1 MQAFPVQAKPVRAK
15 PAQEKPFLGKSLR
28 SGEFGAVYS
37 WTSIAPMRLWM
48 RPNRGV
54 SRGNRGGVRGCC
66 GVGFAYN
73 FLLESKTYILIFWAF
88 PLWEPGDVGMS
99 IFVGLFTGKNPVMLV
114 FMFLNET
121 KAAHLF
127 ESCESESVSQICPQ
141 NCPQKGLERVSTMQ
155 HSFVHMGQN
164 LFRVLV
170 HNTTKPNKTAL

>member
-1 MQAFPVQAKPVRAK
+1 MQAFPVQVKPVWAK
-15 PAQEKPFLGKSLR
+15 PAQEKPFMGKKAPKARNLGRYLA
-28 SGEFGAVYS
+28 G
-37 WTSIAPMRLWM
+37 WAPRADAART

-54 SRGNRGGVRGCC
+54 SRGDRGGVRGWCR
-66 GVGFAYN
+66 VG
-73 FLLESKTYILIFWAF
+73 LRTTSCWRVKLIY
-88 PLWEPGDVGMS
+88 G
-99 IFVGLFTGKNPVMLV
+99 FVGLFTGKNSVMLV

-127 ESCESESVSQICPQ
+127 ERCEPESVLQICPQ

-170 HNTTKPNKTAL
+170 HNTTKPNKTAP